1 MPAAPGTG
9 PLQFAVGAF
18 TKEWYAAALSEWVQ
32 GMPARPRKLSP
43 EDLDALRRAHAVL
56 ERPSFIARVGGV
68 LGTPVQ
74 AGLQLL
80 PRSLYQGIQ
89 GAVETAVA
97 RALNVAIVSL
107 RGDPPG
113 LLHDQL
119 HRNLAMATGALGGF
133 FGLPGVLVELPFTTV
148 VMLRSIADVAHSFGE
163 DLDDLDARLACL
175 EVFAVGGRS
184 HGDDNYE
191 IGYYEVRAA
200 LAFHFSTLAAAN
212 GALTTQHV
220 PGAIQLVRAI
230 AARFGI
236 VVSDKIA
243 VQMMP
248 VFGAAAGAVVNN
260 VFTAYFQDV
269 ARGHFTLRDLQRR
282 YGAETVE
289 ASYRRCTLAA
299 ATGSRGP
306 RERNAPAGD
315 LLPQPGRTVSA

>member
-1 MPAAPGTG
+1 
-9 PLQFAVGAF
+9 
-18 TKEWYAAALSEWVQ
+18 
-32 GMPARPRKLSP
+32 MPARSRRLSP

-56 ERPSFIARVGGV
+56 ERPSFVARVSGV

-80 PRSLYQGIQ
+80 PPSLYWGIL

-97 RALNVAIVSL
+97 RALDAAIDSL
-107 RGDPPG
+107 RSDPPG
-113 LLHDQL
+113 VLHDQL
-119 HRNLAMATGALGGF
+119 HRNLAMVSGALGGF
-133 FGLPGVLVELPFTTV
+133 FGLPGALVELPFTTV

-212 GALTTQHV
+212 STLTTQHV
-220 PGAIQLVRAI
+220 PGALQLVRAI
-230 AARFGI
+230 AARFGV

-243 VQMMP
+243 VQMVP
-248 VFGAAAGAVVNN
+248 VFGAVAGAMVNN

-269 ARGHFTLRDLQRR
+269 ARGHFTLRDLERR
-282 YGAETVE
+282 YDAATVE
-289 ASYRRCTLAA
+289 ASYRRCTLEAA
-299 ATGSRGP
+299 KGSHGA
-306 RERNAPAGD
+306 RERSAPPGS
-315 LLPQPGRTVSA
+315 LVPLPGGTVST